1 MTYRKLHN
9 IGLTI
14 LLIGLLNIYNIIKE
28 GTILK
33 IGQIIKIESFNIK
46 IIIFITI
53 VLSIII
59 NFSSILTREFN
70 SRGKPKSLT
79 SNSSNFEVK
88 INRGELYK
96 ESKKIEEKDN
106 SIEYDLLIGFSLIGL
121 ILITLSNDLIFIYL
135 GLELYSYAIY
145 ILILVKET
153 ILIRRISIIYLILS
167 SLMSALILYSFSL
180 LYKFSGSLNLEYIS
194 NIISNTTHITSNG
207 ENGIDYIIYLILL
220 GFLFKLGT
228 GPFIYWVLR
237 VYSELSK
244 KILWYQLTIPKFI
257 FFILLL
263 KFMELSSYNNSLIY
277 IIYFIAILSIIIGT
291 IGGLFQNKDNMLLS
305 YSSIL
310 NIGYI
315 LLSFTF
321 IINYFYISSP
331 LTEIRNL
338 LSPTIYME
346 LWILIQF
353 FIVYIINLLGLFSIL
368 FLFSRSSF
376 IFNFRSFFS
385 NPFFYISQR
394 DTSGAPEVCFI
405 ILILSFIG
413 FPPLSGFFSKFYLF
427 YSLFSYPNL
436 TTISVLI
443 FILSTLISSFFYFKF
458 LFSSS
463 IDSNSSEKKIGVI
476 YQDTKISIILAFT
489 TLFTLLYPF
498 YFSSLYPFF
507 NY

>member
-33 IGQIIKIESFNIK
+33 IGQQIIKIESYNIK

-59 NFSSILTREFN
+59 NFSSILT
-70 SRGKPKSLT
+70 
-79 SNSSNFEVK
+79 SNSSNFKEVK

-96 ESKKIEEKDN
+96 KSKKIEEKDH

-194 NIISNTTHITSNG
+194 NIISN
-207 ENGIDYIIYLILL
+207 EKNGIDYIIYLILL

-321 IINYFYISSP
+321 IFNYFFLSSP

-376 IFNFRSFFS
+376 VFNFRSFFS
-385 NPFFYISQR
+385 NPFFYI
-394 DTSGAPEVCFI
+394 CFI

-436 TTISVLI
+436 TTISVSI

-463 IDSNSSEKKIGVI
+463 VDSSSIYSPVKKIEGVI

-489 TLFTLLYPF
+489 TLFTILYPF